1 MKRLINLWSKKIAIG
16 IENKIQ
22 YTKELKEIHKLLK
35 QAYELQAE
43 SKAVIDYVKN
53 VNCKEIYLMEHNK
66 VLEQEKEINKL
77 RREVKKYEKTN
88 SEQNN

>member
-1 MKRLINLWSKKIAIG
+1 MKRLINLWSRKIAIG
-16 IENKIQ
+16 IDNKIQ
-22 YTKELKEIHKLLK
+22 YTKELKEIHKLIK

-43 SKAVIDYVKN
+43 SKAVIDYIKN
-53 VNCKEIYLMEHNK
+53 INCKEIYLMEHNK

-88 SEQNN
+88 SEQNS

>member
-1 MKRLINLWSKKIAIG
+1 MKRLINLWCRKLSIG

-22 YTKELKEIHKLLK
+22 YTKELKEIHKLIK

-43 SKAVIDYVKN
+43 SKAVIDYIKN
-53 VNCKEIYLMEHNK
+53 INCKEIYLMEHNK

-77 RREVKKYEKTN
+77 RKEVKKYEKAN
-88 SEQNN
+88 SEQNS